1 MSGLSLD
8 ASLDDLIK
16 SRKSAGAGAGG
27 GASGG
32 AMRGKFTSRKSRV
45 TPYGSS
51 ATEGRRGGANG
62 TRGDGD
68 STVCHVGNIPFTCS
82 WRELKDHLASAGDV
96 LRVEI
101 ASKPDGSSRGFATAS
116 FGSVRA
122 ARTAI
127 ATLHESNFMGRT
139 IVVREMSRGSGGGKG
154 AGRVGAGSS
163 KKFGSVETEDGYSAS
178 GSRGKNGWVKPDHT
192 KFVDNGPPPEP
203 RANALER

>member
-1 MSGLSLD
+1 M
-8 ASLDDLIK
+8 
-16 SRKSAGAGAGG
+16 
-27 GASGG
+27 
-32 AMRGKFTSRKSRV
+32 M
-45 TPYGSS
+45 
-51 ATEGRRGGANG
+51 
-62 TRGDGD
+62 
-68 STVCHVGNIPFTCS
+68 CHVGNIPFTCS

-127 ATLHESNFMGRT
+127 ATLHESDFMGRT
-139 IVVREMSRGSGGGKG
+139 IVVREASRGGGGGGGGKG
-154 AGRVGAGSS
+154 AGRVGGGSS
-163 KKFGSVETEDGYSAS
+163 KKFGTSVDTEDGYSAS

-203 RANALER
+203 KANALER